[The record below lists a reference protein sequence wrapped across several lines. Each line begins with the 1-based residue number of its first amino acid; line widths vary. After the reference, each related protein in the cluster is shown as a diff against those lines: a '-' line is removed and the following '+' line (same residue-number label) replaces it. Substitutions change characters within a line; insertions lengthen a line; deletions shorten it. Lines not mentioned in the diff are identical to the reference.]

1 MKPTTSPFRVLALA
15 GIAVLG
21 LLDTASAVTVKLPAP
36 VPLQSE
42 TMGLLRAV
50 TTEDSDQWKLV
61 AFGFT
66 RCTDVCPKT
75 LGTLFQ
81 LLKVAT
87 EKEIELDGVF
97 VTVDPD
103 RDTDSVLERFSAPL
117 GQRVSFLRL
126 EGEALDRFKDEFGV
140 ETVFYTKNAGNK
152 LHYQVDHSSMA
163 FLIDPVGRIRVVFDA
178 LEDAGSVAKM
188 LREDRSL
195 FE

>member
-1 MKPTTSPFRVLALA
+1 MKLASTRVRVFVLAT
-15 GIAVLG
+15 GFVLG
-21 LLDTASAVTVKLPAP
+21 LLDTASAVSVTLPTP
-36 VPLQSE
+36 VPLQAE
-42 TMGLLRAV
+42 TIGLLRTV
-50 TTEDSDQWKLV
+50 TTEDTDQWKLI

-87 EKEIELDGVF
+87 EKEIQLDGVF

-103 RDTDSVLERFSAPL
+103 RDTDSALDRFAAPL
-117 GQRVSFLRL
+117 GRQISFLRL
-126 EGEALDRFKDEFGV
+126 EGDALDRFKDEFGV
-140 ETVFYTKNAGNK
+140 EAVFYTKNEGNK

-163 FLIDPVGRIRVVFDA
+163 FLIDPAGRIRVVFDA
-178 LEDAGSVAKM
+178 LEDADSVAKM
-188 LREDRSL
+188 LREDRSF